1 MDNNNPIKY
10 SDLIK
15 PDSSI
20 TDLIS
25 QLDQLGD
32 AYMNTLK
39 NIKGEAINLKASL
52 TTVSG
57 ATAEHREKIKGATDE
72 ATKLARAE
80 RDLAFAESENAK
92 QLALIKKAQSEA
104 NRMNKLTTQLNN
116 SAAGSYNQLSAQYSI
131 NKIYLNDMTVEER
144 EATDA
149 GRKLVEETN
158 AIYEEMKRLQE
169 VTGKH
174 TLNVGNY
181 EAATLSLRGTIRKNT
196 EALAQ
201 MKLAGQ
207 DNTAE
212 FQKLLTETGRLKD
225 EMNDAAQSIKGVAS
239 DTSTFDS
246 VLSGATAAGGGFAAF
261 TGAME
266 LFGAESQQVEQA
278 QKRLQ
283 AAIAITTGLQAVQNN
298 LQKESALM
306 LGVSKIQTYALGK
319 AEAYRRLI
327 QIQGTGATVGA
338 TVAQK
343 VFNAVAAANPYVLL
357 AMALITVVGALVL
370 FSKGSETAAEKQ
382 ERLNEIQ
389 KAYLESLEIEG
400 NRITSVANDRT
411 KALENELALAK
422 ARNASTK
429 EIQRIEDE
437 LATQKNKTHSQLMG
451 FYGAEMD
458 QLDRNKEKLYLY
470 RQELTRLQMEKANG
484 TKKVSIDLE
493 LNGNIT
499 KAKIDDAITAIQGQI
514 DNVGKSVDIAVNLKN
529 EDTELKAADEQRK
542 AQRIEAEKEIAKT
555 ELELVRKSQDARIK
569 LIQDSGERE
578 RATIRATYSRQI
590 TDLQFQLDND
600 KNLTAKGRAAINDTI
615 VASRKQLAVELKDLD
630 NKLAADQREMM
641 RKTQD
646 IEIATMKDGADKKRI
661 QAQTEFSRQIED
673 IQTRIDNENALEM
686 ESKGFISKATIAQH
700 DELKK
705 QIVGLTQQQNIELGK
720 LDNDA
725 AIAQLNKQR
734 EITEMKLA
742 TVREGSQEE
751 INLKIQLLQQQ
762 RAIELATNKTL
773 AEDVRQ
779 SEKDINAKYDALI
792 LKETANLTQQRELML
807 FDSQQALEQSQFDL
821 LRNSEERKTRFQ
833 LEAEKKRLQKILEL
847 NETAGVK
854 MTQTEVDTI
863 NNTIAKIDQEIN
875 KSKGK
880 EKGDIYGLFG
890 LNLDDDQKAAIDQ
903 SVSFAI
909 GQVTEFLQAK
919 IDAANIAVE
928 AANKEVDSNE
938 KRLQS
943 ELDARA
949 AGYASNVTQ
958 AQKELALAK
967 KTQADALR
975 EQEKAQKAQAAIQ
988 SIQQMGNLVSASAL
1002 IWSQLGF
1009 PWAIPALAVMW
1020 GSFAMAKLKASEVT
1034 KQADAV
1040 TYGDGGLEI
1049 LNGGSHASGND
1060 IPIGTTTDGRPRRA
1074 EGGEALAIINKQK
1087 TRKYKSMLPGIID
1100 SLNKGVFEEKYTNAY
1115 STEGVQNNVFTA
1127 IDLTRIESSV
1137 DDIRNQGRKKTFTDG
1152 AGNQVVVYK
1161 NLTRTI
1167 LSNN

>member
-15 PDSSI
+15 PDTAI

-212 FQKLLTETGRLKD
+212 FQKLLAETGRLKD

-239 DTSTFDS
+239 DTSNFDS
-246 VLSGATAAGGGFAAF
+246 ILSGATAAGGGFAAF

-306 LGVSKIQTYALGK
+306 LGISKIQTYALGK

-327 QIQGTGATVGA
+327 QIQGTSATIGA

-343 VFNAVAAANPYVLL
+343 AFNAVAAVNPYVLL

-382 ERLNEIQ
+382 NRLNEMQ

-400 NRITSVANDRT
+400 NRITSVASERT
-411 KALENELALAK
+411 KALENELSLAK

-437 LATQKNKTHSQLMG
+437 LAAQKNKTHSQLMG

-458 QLDRNKEKLYLY
+458 QLDQNKEKLYQY
-470 RQELTRLQMEKANG
+470 RQELTRLQNEKANG
-484 TKKVSIDLE
+484 SKKVLIDLE
-493 LNGNIT
+493 LNGNVS
-499 KAKIDDAITAIQGQI
+499 KQKIDDAINAVQGKI
-514 DNVGKSVDIAVNLKN
+514 DNLGKSVDIAVNLKN
-529 EDTELKAADEQRK
+529 DDTELKAAEAERQ
-542 AQRIEAEKEIAKT
+542 AQRLEAEKEVAKT

-569 LIQDSGERE
+569 LIQDNGERE
-578 RATIRATYSRQI
+578 RATIRATYARQI
-590 TDLQFQLDND
+590 QDLQYQLDND

-615 VASRKQLAVELKDLD
+615 VASRKQLAIELKDLD
-630 NKLAADQREMM
+630 NRLAVDQRDIL

-661 QAQTEFSRQIED
+661 QTETDFARQIED
-673 IQTRIDNENALEM
+673 IQTRLDTERGLTVTQKEAL
-686 ESKGFISKATIAQH
+686 Q
-700 DELKK
+700 K
-705 QIVGLTQQQNIELGK
+705 QIVALAQQQKAELDK
-720 LDNDA
+720 LDAETN
-725 AIAQLNKQR
+725 IASLNKQH
-734 EITEMKLA
+734 ELTEMRLQAVK
-742 TVREGSQEE
+742 EGSQEE
-751 INLKIQLLQQQ
+751 INLKIKSLQEQ
-762 RAIELATNKTL
+762 RAIELLTNRQLTDDMK
-773 AEDVRQ
+773 Q

-792 LKETANLTQQRELML
+792 LKETANLTQQRQLML
-807 FDSQQALEQSQFDL
+807 FDAQQALEQSQFDL

-847 NETAGVK
+847 NKTAGVK

-919 IDAANIAVE
+919 VDAANIAVE

-967 KTQADALR
+967 KTQADALK
-975 EQEKAQKAQAAIQ
+975 EQQKAQKQQAAIQ
-988 SIQQMGNLVSASAL
+988 SIQQAGNLVSASAM
-1002 IWSQLGF
+1002 IWAQLGF

-1020 GSFAMAKLKASEVT
+1020 GSFALAKIKASEVT

-1060 IPIGTTTDGRPRRA
+1060 IPIGTTADGRPRKA

-1100 SLNKGVFEEKYTNAY
+1100 SLNKGVFEEKYSNAY
-1115 STEGVQNNVFTA
+1115 STEGVQNNVFTS

>member
-1 MDNNNPIKY
+1 MSDNNNPIKY

-20 TDLIS
+20 TDLIN

-39 NIKGEAINLKASL
+39 NIKGEAITLKASL
-52 TTVSG
+52 TSVSG
-57 ATAEHREKIKGATDE
+57 ATAEHRERIKGATEE

-116 SAAGSYNQLSAQYSI
+116 SAVGSYNQLSAQYSI

-246 VLSGATAAGGGFAAF
+246 VLSGATAAGGGFSAF

-306 LGVSKIQTYALGK
+306 LGISKIQTYALGK

-327 QIQGTGATVGA
+327 QIQGTSATIGA

-343 VFNAVAAANPYVLL
+343 AFNAVAAVNPYVLL

-382 ERLNEIQ
+382 NRLNEMQ
-389 KAYLESLEIEG
+389 RAYLESLEIEG
-400 NRITSVANDRT
+400 NRITSVASERT
-411 KALENELALAK
+411 KSLENELSLAK

-437 LATQKNKTHSQLMG
+437 LAAQKNKTHSQLMG

-458 QLDRNKEKLYLY
+458 QLDQNKEKLYQY
-470 RQELTRLQMEKANG
+470 RQELTRLQNEKANG
-484 TKKVSIDLE
+484 SKKVLIDLE
-493 LNGNIT
+493 LNGNVS
-499 KAKIDDAITAIQGQI
+499 KQKIDDAINAVQGKI
-514 DNVGKSVDIAVNLKN
+514 DNLGKSVDIAVNLKN
-529 EDTELKAADEQRK
+529 DDTELKAAEAERQ
-542 AQRIEAEKEIAKT
+542 AQRLEAEKEVAKT

-569 LIQDSGERE
+569 LIQDNGERE
-578 RATIRATYSRQI
+578 RATIRATYARQI
-590 TDLQFQLDND
+590 QDLQYQLDND

-615 VASRKQLAVELKDLD
+615 VASRKQLAIELKDLD
-630 NKLAADQREMM
+630 NRLAIDQRDIL

-661 QAQTEFSRQIED
+661 QTETDFARQIED
-673 IQTRIDNENALEM
+673 IQTRLDTERGLTVTQKEAL
-686 ESKGFISKATIAQH
+686 Q
-700 DELKK
+700 K
-705 QIVGLTQQQNIELGK
+705 QIVALAQQQKAELDK
-720 LDNDA
+720 LDAETN
-725 AIAQLNKQR
+725 IASLNKQH
-734 EITEMKLA
+734 ELTEMRLQAVK
-742 TVREGSQEE
+742 EGSQEE
-751 INLKIQLLQQQ
+751 INLKIKSLQEQ
-762 RAIELATNKTL
+762 RAIELLTNRQLTDDMK
-773 AEDVRQ
+773 Q

-792 LKETANLTQQRELML
+792 LKETANLTQQRQLML
-807 FDSQQALEQSQFDL
+807 FDAQQALEQSEFDL
-821 LRNSEERKTRFQ
+821 LRNSEERKTRFR

-847 NETAGVK
+847 NKTAGVK
-854 MTQTEVDTI
+854 LSQTEVDTI

-880 EKGDIYGLFG
+880 EKGDIYGMFG

-919 IDAANIAVE
+919 VDAANIAVE

-949 AGYASNVTQ
+949 NGYASSVTQ

-967 KTQADALR
+967 KTQADALK

-988 SIQQMGNLVSASAL
+988 SIQQTGNLVTASAL
-1002 IWSQLGF
+1002 IWAQLGF

-1020 GSFAMAKLKASEVT
+1020 GSFALAKIKASEVT

-1040 TYGDGGLEI
+1040 TYGDGGFEI

-1060 IPIGTTTDGRPRRA
+1060 ISIGTTTDGRPRTA

-1115 STEGVQNNVFTA
+1115 STEGVQNNVFTT

-1137 DDIRNQGRKKTFTDG
+1137 EDIRSQGRKKTYTDG
-1152 AGNQVVVYK
+1152 AGNQVEVYK
-1161 NLTRTI
+1161 NLKRTI

>member
-39 NIKGEAINLKASL
+39 NIKGEAITLKASL

-57 ATAEHREKIKGATDE
+57 ATAEHRDKIKAATDE

-104 NRMNKLTTQLNN
+104 NRMNKLTAQLNN

-144 EATDA
+144 EATEA

-212 FQKLLTETGRLKD
+212 FQKLLAKTAELKD
-225 EMNDAAQSIKGVAS
+225 EMNDAAQSIKGMAS
-239 DTSTFDS
+239 DTDSFDA

-266 LFGAESQQVEQA
+266 LFGAESKNVEEA

-306 LGVSKIQTYALGK
+306 LGIARVQTYALGK

-327 QIQGTGATVGA
+327 QIQGTSATVGA

-343 VFNAVAAANPYVLL
+343 AFNAVAAVNPYVLL

-370 FSKGSETAAEKQ
+370 FSKGADTAAEKQ
-382 ERLNEIQ
+382 NRLNEIE
-389 KAYLESLEIEG
+389 KAYLESLEIES
-400 NRITSVANDRT
+400 NRITSVANERT

-451 FYGAEMD
+451 FYGAELD
-458 QLDRNKEKLYLY
+458 QLDQNKEKLYQY
-470 RQELTRLQMEKANG
+470 RQELTRLQTAKANG
-484 TKKVSIDLE
+484 SKKVLIDLE
-493 LNGNIT
+493 LNGNVS
-499 KAKIDDAITAIQGQI
+499 KQKIDDAINAVQGKI
-514 DNVGKSVDIAVNLKN
+514 DNLGKAVEIAVNLKN
-529 EDTELKAADEQRK
+529 DDTELKAAEAERK
-542 AQRIEAEKEIAKT
+542 AQRIEAEKEVAKT
-555 ELELVRKSQDARIK
+555 ELDLVRKAQDARIK
-569 LIQDSGERE
+569 LIQDSGEKE

-590 TDLQFQLDND
+590 ADLQYQLDND
-600 KNLTAKGRAAINDTI
+600 KNLTAKGRAAINETI
-615 VASRKQLAVELKDLD
+615 VASRKQLAIELKDLD
-630 NKLAADQREMM
+630 NRLAVDQRDVL

-661 QAQTEFSRQIED
+661 QTQTDFARQIED
-673 IQTRIDNENALEM
+673 IQTRLDTERGLTVTQKEAL
-686 ESKGFISKATIAQH
+686 Q
-700 DELKK
+700 K
-705 QIVGLTQQQNIELGK
+705 QIVALTQQQKAELDK
-720 LDNDA
+720 LDAETN
-725 AIAQLNKQR
+725 IASLNKQH
-734 EITEMKLA
+734 ELTEMRLQAVK
-742 TVREGSQEE
+742 EGSQEE
-751 INLKIQLLQQQ
+751 INLKIKSLQEQ
-762 RAIELATNKTL
+762 RAIELATNRQLTDDMK
-773 AEDVRQ
+773 Q

-792 LKETANLTQQRELML
+792 LKETANLTQQRQLML
-807 FDSQQALEQSQFDL
+807 FDAQQALEQSEFDL
-821 LRNSEERKTRFQ
+821 LRNSEERKTRFR
-833 LEAEKKRLQKILEL
+833 LEAEKKRLQKILDL
-847 NETAGVK
+847 NKTGGVK

-880 EKGDIYGLFG
+880 EKTDIYGLFG
-890 LNLDDDQKAAIDQ
+890 LNLDDDEKAAIDQ

-919 IDAANIAVE
+919 VDAANIAVE

-967 KTQADALR
+967 KTHADALK
-975 EQEKAQKAQAAIQ
+975 EQQKAQKQQAAIQ
-988 SIQQMGNLVSASAL
+988 SIQQAGNLVSASTL
-1002 IWSQLGF
+1002 IWWQLGF
-1009 PWAIPALAVMW
+1009 PRAIPALAVMW
-1020 GSFAMAKLKASEVT
+1020 GSFALAKIKASEVT

-1087 TRKYKSMLPGIID
+1087 TRKYKSMLPGIIA